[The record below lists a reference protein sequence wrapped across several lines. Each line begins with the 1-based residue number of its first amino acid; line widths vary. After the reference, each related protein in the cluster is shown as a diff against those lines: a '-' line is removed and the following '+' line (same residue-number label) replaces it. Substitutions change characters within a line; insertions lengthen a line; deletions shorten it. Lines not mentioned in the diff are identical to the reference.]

1 MNIFDFYLNQKYS
14 IMRKKNHLTA
24 FENRNNKRVEQDEWI
39 ARGVSEGHE
48 YSTLVAAIA
57 QGTFGI
63 SPSEHSN
70 IESLEKE
77 NLRDSMTRLGS
88 LFMALGEEAARSNAL
103 KNDAQGFAENY
114 EAAKKGGEAAGVAR
128 EYFEK
133 LLNGGVCSESYF
145 KQLKKGD
152 SKDGEND
159 DSE

>member
-1 MNIFDFYLNQKYS
+1 M
-14 IMRKKNHLTA
+14 
-24 FENRNNKRVEQDEWI
+24 
-39 ARGVSEGHE
+39 
-48 YSTLVAAIA
+48 VAAIA
-57 QGTFGI
+57 RATFGV
-63 SPSEHSN
+63 SPSEHN
-70 IESLEKE
+70 NLKGLEKE

-128 EYFEK
+128 KYFEK
-133 LLNGGVCSESYF
+133 LLNGVVSSESYF

-152 SKDGEND
+152 PKDGEND

>member
-1 MNIFDFYLNQKYS
+1 M
-14 IMRKKNHLTA
+14 
-24 FENRNNKRVEQDEWI
+24 
-39 ARGVSEGHE
+39 
-48 YSTLVAAIA
+48 VAAIA
-57 QGTFGI
+57 RATFGV
-63 SPSEHSN
+63 SPSEHN
-70 IESLEKE
+70 NLKGLEKE

-133 LLNGGVCSESYF
+133 ILNVGEVSSEKYF
-145 KQLKKGD
+145 KQLKKSG